1 MIISQINELKVE
13 RILIHQRSLADP
25 EIQKLKRI
33 NIIIIIIIII
43 IIMCKKKEKAKY
55 VPTVA
60 ENDDLEQGTPTH

>member
-33 NIIIIIIIII
+33 NIIIIT

-55 VPTVA
+55 VPTVT

>member
-33 NIIIIIIIII
+33 NIIIII
-43 IIMCKKKEKAKY
+43 MCKKKEKAKY

>member
-33 NIIIIIIIII
+33 NIIIIII
-43 IIMCKKKEKAKY
+43 MCKKKEKAKY

>member
-43 IIMCKKKEKAKY
+43 MCKKKEKAKY

>member
-1 MIISQINELKVE
+1 MIISQINLLKVE

-33 NIIIIIIIII
+33 NIIIIIIII

>member
-33 NIIIIIIIII
+33 NIIIIIIII
-43 IIMCKKKEKAKY
+43 MCKKKEKAKY